1 MDLAYMLNALLHLTP
16 HKDVDIYLYLPGGN
30 DRIAPHMNS
39 LARRLNRLGI
49 FISAFV
55 SADVDVAFGAKSENE
70 STLAGL
76 LAPPSAEPNRVTV
89 VLN

>member
-1 MDLAYMLNALLHLTP
+1 MTELRHII
-16 HKDVDIYLYLPGGN
+16 V
-30 DRIAPHMNS
+30 NS